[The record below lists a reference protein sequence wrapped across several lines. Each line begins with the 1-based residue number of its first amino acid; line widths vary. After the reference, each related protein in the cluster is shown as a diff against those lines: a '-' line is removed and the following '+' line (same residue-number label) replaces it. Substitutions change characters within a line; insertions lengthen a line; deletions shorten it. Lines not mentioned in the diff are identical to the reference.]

1 MMLMRPVMVSSFSA
15 AAVRLPKTGSARSFA
30 LASRRCYRLVD
41 QEGEPHPVLDDLYDS
56 LEAAWSEALTWWE
69 ENGQGQAQPAIG
81 IEVSTSS
88 GAWRTV
94 RAPGG

>member
-1 MMLMRPVMVSSFSA
+1 MA
-15 AAVRLPKTGSARSFA
+15 HLPKIGSASSLA

-41 QEGEPHPVLDDLYDS
+41 QEGVPHPVLDDLYDS
-56 LEAAWSEALTWWE
+56 LEAAWSEALTWWD

-88 GAWRTV
+88 GAWRSV